1 MYSGFFNLD
10 IILYSKESF
19 LVAKSNF
26 MRMIKKI
33 SCLVFFCLGIFHL
46 QAQHAFNNLD
56 ANGEKDGLW
65 KGYYPESKRL
75 RYEGTFSH
83 GKEVGE
89 FKFYDDTKA
98 GTVIATRTFN
108 PNDNAAYTVFYDQNK
123 NKVSEGK
130 VVNKLFEGE
139 WKYYHQAS
147 ITVMTIENY
156 KNGKLEGLRSVY
168 FPSGKIAEE
177 TYYQNNLKNGS
188 SKKYSEKGIVLE
200 EADFKNNQYDGMAVF
215 KDVDG
220 NVASKGKFLNGKKVG
235 IWQFFENGKL
245 KEEGNMSHP
254 KTKETVKTK

>member
-1 MYSGFFNLD
+1 MNRIKNICCLA
-10 IILYSKESF
+10 F
-19 LVAKSNF
+19 LFLTMLNVHSQNA
-26 MRMIKKI
+26 I
-33 SCLVFFCLGIFHL
+33 
-46 QAQHAFNNLD
+46 NNVD
-56 ANGEKDGLW
+56 ANGKKDGLW
-65 KGYYPESKRL
+65 KGFYPESKRL

-83 GKEVGE
+83 GKEIGE

-108 PNDNAAYTVFYDQNK
+108 PNDNVAYTVFYDQQK

-139 WKYYHQAS
+139 WKYYHQAAT
-147 ITVMTIENY
+147 TVMTIENY

-177 TYYQNNLKNGS
+177 TYYKNNLKGGS

-200 EADFKNNQYDGMAVF
+200 EATFKNNQYDGEAIF
-215 KDVDG
+215 RDVD
-220 NVASKGKFLNGKKVG
+220 NNIVSKGKFLNGKKVG

-245 KEEGNMSHP
+245 TKEENMSYP
-254 KTKETVKTK
+254 KTKNAVKTN

>member
-1 MYSGFFNLD
+1 MIQKSLFF
-10 IILYSKESF
+10 
-19 LVAKSNF
+19 
-26 MRMIKKI
+26 
-33 SCLVFFCLGIFHL
+33 FFFIQCTALI
-46 QAQHAFNNLD
+46 AQTAINQFD
-56 ANGEKDGLW
+56 SEQKKDGLW
-65 KGYYPESKRL
+65 KGFYPESKRL

-83 GKEVGE
+83 GKEIGE

-108 PNDNAAYTVFYDQNK
+108 ANDNAAYTVFYDQAK

-139 WKYYHQAS
+139 WKYYHKAATTIMS
-147 ITVMTIENY
+147 IENY
-156 KNGKLEGLRSVY
+156 KNGKLEGLRSVF

-177 TYYQNNLKNGS
+177 TIYKGGLKNGI

-200 EADFKNNQYDGMAVF
+200 EAIFKNDQYDGIAVF

-220 NVASKGKFLNGKKVG
+220 NMVSKGKFTNGKKTG

-245 KEEGNMSHP
+245 KEETNMSHP
-254 KTKETVKTK
+254 KAKATVKTK

>member
-1 MYSGFFNLD
+1 MA
-10 IILYSKESF
+10 F
-19 LVAKSNF
+19 LFLTMLNVHSQNA
-26 MRMIKKI
+26 I
-33 SCLVFFCLGIFHL
+33 
-46 QAQHAFNNLD
+46 NNVD
-56 ANGEKDGLW
+56 ANGKKDGLW
-65 KGYYPESKRL
+65 KGFYPESKRL

-83 GKEVGE
+83 GKEIGE

-108 PNDNAAYTVFYDQNK
+108 PNDNVAYTVFYDQQK

-139 WKYYHQAS
+139 WKYYHQAAT
-147 ITVMTIENY
+147 TVMTIENY

-177 TYYQNNLKNGS
+177 TYYKNNFKSGS

-200 EADFKNNQYDGMAVF
+200 EATFKNNQYDGEAIF
-215 KDVDG
+215 RDVD
-220 NVASKGKFLNGKKVG
+220 NNIVSKGKFLNGKKVG

-245 KEEGNMSHP
+245 TKEENMSYP
-254 KTKETVKTK
+254 KTKNAVKAN